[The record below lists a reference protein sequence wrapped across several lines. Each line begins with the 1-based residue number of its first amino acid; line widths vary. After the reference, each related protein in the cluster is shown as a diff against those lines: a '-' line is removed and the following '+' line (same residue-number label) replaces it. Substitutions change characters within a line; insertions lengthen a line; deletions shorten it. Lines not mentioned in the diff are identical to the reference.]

1 MALNR
6 VHTSAKANFLTKFWI
21 FIWICIELYSLID
34 NSLQNRIIFCVFL
47 LSVLEPPV
55 LLNNLTDLTVNISS
69 SVILSCPSEGVPA
82 PTITWY
88 KDERTLSQ
96 GSGKRKNDIPK
107 ACKLSLFSGVR
118 DFLPPSPGI
127 VISPEDGTLHI
138 DRITG
143 DDQGLYTCQA
153 TNERGSAESS
163 AYIWVNG
170 EYLSTS
176 SIFQASVPLIGC
188 VYIFSKIGLFHI
200 WVRLNVHC
208 SQYFK

>member
-1 MALNR
+1 M
-6 VHTSAKANFLTKFWI
+6 
-21 FIWICIELYSLID
+21 
-34 NSLQNRIIFCVFL
+34 
-47 LSVLEPPV
+47 

-88 KDERTLSQ
+88 KDEQTLSQ
-96 GSGKRKNDIPK
+96 GSGKKKKKKSDIPR
-107 ACKLSLFSGVR
+107 ACKLLLFSGVR
-118 DFLPPSPGI
+118 YFLPLSPGI

-143 DDQGLYTCQA
+143 EDQGLYTCQA

-176 SIFQASVPLIGC
+176 SIFEASVPLIGC

-208 SQYFK
+208 SQSFK